1 MVKMRAM
8 IIAGGVLAVVG
19 GVLILQSGVG
29 TRSFL
34 LTVISI
40 SNQKFGGTLPGIAK
54 SLINVVI
61 LVLGSL
67 ISLGGLLAIIGGV
80 LVLLKHRFSGKI
92 LIAFGGGMGL
102 LGIAI
107 SLAYDVFTEGLSAI
121 ILHIPYWIGIVIA
134 SIGRYLS

>member
-1 MVKMRAM
+1 MVKTRIT
-8 IIAGGVLAVVG
+8 IIAGGVLAVIG

-40 SNQKFGGTLPGIAK
+40 SDQKFGGSLPGIAK
-54 SLINVVI
+54 SLIDVVI
-61 LVLGSL
+61 IALGSL

-92 LIAFGGGMGL
+92 LIALGGGMGF
-102 LGIAI
+102 LGIAV
-107 SLAYDVFTEGLSAI
+107 SLAYDVFTQGLSAI
-121 ILHIPYWIGIVIA
+121 ISHVPYWIGIVIT